1 MGLSFNNSDEDP
13 LLSKAEYAKIV
24 SEINTDY
31 FAVYENHRN
40 AVHFSVGLDN
50 RYYAYYFINN
60 GFDDYVFV
68 GKVPF

>member
-1 MGLSFNNSDEDP
+1 MEENYNSDERP
-13 LLSKAEYAKIV
+13 FLSKSEYAKIV

-31 FAVYENHRN
+31 FTVYKDQPF
-40 AVHFSVGLDN
+40 AIHFSVGDDN

-60 GFDDYVFV
+60 GFDDYTFV